1 MPLNHGFS
9 TGAVPPWGAFA
20 QPRGGGGDG
29 IIFFIFCGG
38 LLNFHGF
45 QIFWGKNR
53 LPEINSLFSFIYF

>member
-45 QIFWGKNR
+45 QIFLGQK
-53 LPEINSLFSFIYF
+53 